1 MNNEDIVSLMERY
14 KRELLEFEKR
24 NTAPVS
30 AQEKAESEPV
40 SAQQEK
46 QAEPV
51 SAQTQEAAEPANASA
66 AEPAEAVSAKA
77 EENEAV
83 SAAATV
89 TIQRQTGAQR
99 ESQMQFDDGAD
110 TDKSQF
116 TPERTQ
122 AAGRGDIPQPRTI
135 FVDPQTLKNKNL
147 TSTNTRSAMQRFD
160 EFKGERNKRGIL
172 RVETYGSNG
181 LYPVGNSRVVVYKEI
196 GGEKYYIY
204 DSHTDSSG
212 ILDNLQLPAPDK
224 SLSETEQGSG
234 GLAPYATYDIFVSH
248 PGFISTYLENVPIF
262 DSTVSI
268 QSVEMLPTVSGEQD
282 PNVIN
287 ESV

>member
-40 SAQQEK
+40 SAQQES
-46 QAEPV
+46 QAEQV
-51 SAQTQEAAEPANASA
+51 SAQVQEDAEPAK
-66 AEPAEAVSAKA
+66 AVSAKA

-83 SAAATV
+83 SAAAAV
-89 TIQRQTGAQR
+89 TIQRQTNAQR

-110 TDKSQF
+110 ADKSQF

-147 TSTNTRSAMQRFD
+147 TLTNTQSAMQRFD
-160 EFKGERNKRGIL
+160 EFKGECNKRGIL
-172 RVETYGSNG
+172 RVETYSSNG
-181 LYPVGNSRVVVYKEI
+181 LYPVGNSRVIVYKEI
-196 GGEKYYIY
+196 DGEKYYIY

-224 SLSETEQGSG
+224 SLSETEQGSC

>member
-30 AQEKAESEPV
+30 AQEKAEPEPV
-40 SAQQEK
+40 SAQQES
-46 QAEPV
+46 QAEQVSAQVQEDAEPV
-51 SAQTQEAAEPANASA
+51 NAPAAEPAK
-66 AEPAEAVSAKA
+66 AVSAKA

-89 TIQRQTGAQR
+89 TIQRQTDAQR

-135 FVDPQTLKNKNL
+135 FVDPQMLKNKNL
-147 TSTNTRSAMQRFD
+147 ASTNTRSAMQRF
-160 EFKGERNKRGIL
+160 
-172 RVETYGSNG
+172 ETYSSNG

-248 PGFISTYLENVPIF
+248 AGFISTYLKNVPIF
-262 DSTVSI
+262 DSPVSI

>member
-40 SAQQEK
+40 SAQQES
-46 QAEPV
+46 QAEQV
-51 SAQTQEAAEPANASA
+51 SAQVQEDAEPAK
-66 AEPAEAVSAKA
+66 AVSAKA

-83 SAAATV
+83 SAAAAV
-89 TIQRQTGAQR
+89 TIQRQTNAQR

-147 TSTNTRSAMQRFD
+147 TLTNTQSAMQRFD
-160 EFKGERNKRGIL
+160 EFKGECNKRGIL

-181 LYPVGNSRVVVYKEI
+181 LYPVGNSRVIVYKEI
-196 GGEKYYIY
+196 DGEKYYIY

-224 SLSETEQGSG
+224 SLSETEQGSC

-268 QSVEMLPTVSGEQD
+268 QSVEMLPTVSGEQN

>member
-1 MNNEDIVSLMERY
+1 
-14 KRELLEFEKR
+14 
-24 NTAPVS
+24 
-30 AQEKAESEPV
+30 
-40 SAQQEK
+40 
-46 QAEPV
+46 
-51 SAQTQEAAEPANASA
+51 
-66 AEPAEAVSAKA
+66 
-77 EENEAV
+77 
-83 SAAATV
+83 
-89 TIQRQTGAQR
+89 
-99 ESQMQFDDGAD
+99 MQFDDGAD

-135 FVDPQTLKNKNL
+135 FVDPQMLKNKNL
-147 TSTNTRSAMQRFD
+147 TLTNTQSAMQRFD
-160 EFKGERNKRGIL
+160 EFKGECNKRGIL
-172 RVETYGSNG
+172 RVETYSSNG
-181 LYPVGNSRVVVYKEI
+181 LYPVGNSRVIVYKEI
-196 GGEKYYIY
+196 DGEKYYIY

-224 SLSETEQGSG
+224 SLSETEQGLC

-268 QSVEMLPTVSGEQD
+268 QSVEMLPTVSGEQN

>member
-30 AQEKAESEPV
+30 AQEKAEPEPV
-40 SAQQEK
+40 SAQQES
-46 QAEPV
+46 QAEQV
-51 SAQTQEAAEPANASA
+51 SAQVQEDAEPAK
-66 AEPAEAVSAKA
+66 AVSAKA

-89 TIQRQTGAQR
+89 TIQRQTDAQR

-147 TSTNTRSAMQRFD
+147 TLTNTQSAMQRFD
-160 EFKGERNKRGIL
+160 EFKGECNKRGIL
-172 RVETYGSNG
+172 RVETYSSNG
-181 LYPVGNSRVVVYKEI
+181 LYPVGNSRVIVYKEI
-196 GGEKYYIY
+196 DGEKYYIY

-224 SLSETEQGSG
+224 SLSETEQGSC

-268 QSVEMLPTVSGEQD
+268 QSVEMLPTVSGEQN

>member
-30 AQEKAESEPV
+30 AQEKAEPEPV
-40 SAQQEK
+40 SAQQES
-46 QAEPV
+46 QAEQV
-51 SAQTQEAAEPANASA
+51 SAQVQEDAEPAK
-66 AEPAEAVSAKA
+66 AVSAKA

-89 TIQRQTGAQR
+89 TIQRQTDAQR

-147 TSTNTRSAMQRFD
+147 TLTNTQSAMQRFD
-160 EFKGERNKRGIL
+160 EFKGECNKRGIL
-172 RVETYGSNG
+172 RVETYSSNG
-181 LYPVGNSRVVVYKEI
+181 LYPVGNSRVIVYKEI
-196 GGEKYYIY
+196 DGEKYYIY

-224 SLSETEQGSG
+224 SLSETVQGSC

-268 QSVEMLPTVSGEQD
+268 QSVEMLPTVSGEQN

>member
-1 MNNEDIVSLMERY
+1 M
-14 KRELLEFEKR
+14 
-24 NTAPVS
+24 
-30 AQEKAESEPV
+30 
-40 SAQQEK
+40 
-46 QAEPV
+46 
-51 SAQTQEAAEPANASA
+51 
-66 AEPAEAVSAKA
+66 
-77 EENEAV
+77 

-89 TIQRQTGAQR
+89 TIQRQTDAQR

-122 AAGRGDIPQPRTI
+122 AAGRRDIPQPRTI

-147 TSTNTRSAMQRFD
+147 TSTNTQSAMQRFD
-160 EFKGERNKRGIL
+160 EFKSECNKRGIL

-196 GGEKYYIY
+196 DGEKYYIY

-248 PGFISTYLENVPIF
+248 PGFISTYIENVPIF

-268 QSVEMLPTVSGEQD
+268 QSVEMLPTVSGEQN

>member
-24 NTAPVS
+24 NTAPVP
-30 AQEKAESEPV
+30 AQEKAESKPV
-40 SAQQEK
+40 SARKEENAA
-46 QAEPV
+46 QAAKP
-51 SAQTQEAAEPANASA
+51 AATASA
-66 AEPAEAVSAKA
+66 AAEKSETVSTA
-77 EENEAV
+77 
-83 SAAATV
+83 
-89 TIQRQTGAQR
+89 G
-99 ESQMQFDDGAD
+99 
-110 TDKSQF
+110 TDKAQF

-122 AAGRGDIPQPRTI
+122 AAGREDTPQPRTV
-135 FVDPQTLKNKNL
+135 FVDPQTLKSKNL
-147 TSTNTRSAMQRFD
+147 ASSNSRSAMQMFD
-160 EFKGERNKRGIL
+160 EFRGECNRYGVL

-181 LYPVGNSRVVVYKEI
+181 LYPVGNSRVIVYKEI

-212 ILDNLQLPAPDK
+212 ILDNLRLPAPDK
-224 SLSETEQGSG
+224 ALSETEQGSG
-234 GLAPYATYDIFVSH
+234 GLSPYATYNIFVSH
-248 PGFISTYLENVPIF
+248 PGFISTHLENVPIF